1 MYQKDEQIFKTSS
14 DKKNNKKRELWTIP
28 HSGSSYAEVRVLVG
42 LVVSVY
48 VVAKLSPLAEELN
61 ERLSFCELDDT
72 VSLSKRQLMFV
83 LLP

>member
-1 MYQKDEQIFKTSS
+1 MSSKQTKKKT
-14 DKKNNKKRELWTIP
+14 RELWTVP

-48 VVAKLSPLAEELN
+48 VVAKLSPLTEELN
-61 ERLSFCELDDT
+61 DRLSFCELDDT
-72 VSLSKRQLMFV
+72 VSLSKRQLMLV